1 MARTCYRTHPVATRA
16 MPRGIPY
23 IVGNEAAERF
33 SYYGMRA
40 VLVIF
45 MTRYLIGRDGQPSPM
60 GDAEATS
67 YYHLFAAAAYFFP
80 VVGAVVSDAFLGKY
94 RTIVTLSVVYC
105 LGHLALALDDTRLG
119 LAVGLTL
126 IAVGAGGI
134 KPCVSAH
141 VGDQFGHS
149 NRHLLPRVFAWFYF
163 AINLGA
169 FVSSLLTPI
178 LLRTVGPQA
187 AFGVP
192 GALMLAAT
200 WVFWLGRREFVHV
213 PPGGRAFVQEV
224 FSRTGLRTL
233 GKLFVI
239 YVFVAV
245 FWALYD
251 QTGSAWVLQA
261 ERMDLRFLGID
272 WHPAQIQAVN
282 PIMIIAFIPLFSYG
296 VYPAIDRV
304 FPLTPLRKIGIGFF
318 LTVVAFLIPA
328 WIETEIARGIQPS
341 IMWQFLA
348 YAVLTAAEVFVSIT
362 CLEFSY
368 TQAPPTMKSVV
379 MSVFLMSVSLGNLFT
394 SGVNFFMQ
402 DAAGRSTLSGVEY
415 YGFFA
420 ALMLATALGFVA
432 VASRYEERT
441 YLQPEG

>member
-1 MARTCYRTHPVATRA
+1 

-45 MTRYLIGRDGQPSPM
+45 MTRYLMGRDGQPSPM

-94 RTIVTLSVVYC
+94 RTIVALSVVYC

-141 VGDQFGHS
+141 VGDQFGQS
-149 NRHLLPRVFAWFYF
+149 NRHLIPRVFAWFYF

-178 LLRTVGPQA
+178 LLRAVGPHA

-192 GALMLAAT
+192 GALMLTAT
-200 WVFWLGRREFVHV
+200 WVFWLGRREFVHI
-213 PPGGRAFVQEV
+213 PPGGRAFVREV
-224 FSRTGLRTL
+224 CSRMGLRTL
-233 GKLFVI
+233 GRLFVI
-239 YVFVAV
+239 YAFVAV

-261 ERMDLRFLGID
+261 ERMDLRLLGID

-282 PIMIIAFIPLFSYG
+282 PIMIIVFIPLFSYG
-296 VYPAIDRV
+296 VYPVIDRA

-328 WIETEIARGIQPS
+328 WIETEIARGARPS
-341 IMWQFLA
+341 IVWQLLA

-394 SGVNFFMQ
+394 SGVNFLIQ

-420 ALMLATALGFVA
+420 AVMLVTALGFVA

-441 YLQPEG
+441 YLQKEG